1 MTQLDLL
8 TYPNAPG
15 FKQAGTSKA
24 AAESMKPSA
33 ATLRAEVYEFM
44 RGLSDGLTADECAEY
59 MGGASVLSIRPR
71 FSELRAMGLIVD
83 TGWRRLNKSGRR
95 AVVWKAA

>member
-8 TYPNAPG
+8 TYPHAPG
-15 FKQAGTSKA
+15 FKAEGTSRQ

-33 ATLRAEVYEFM
+33 ATLRATCLGWLHYWPD
-44 RGLSDGLTADECAEY
+44 RGCTADECAEQ
-59 MGGASVLSIRPR
+59 MGESVLSVRPR
-71 FSELRAMGLIVD
+71 FSELHALGLIVD
-83 TGWRRLNKSGRR
+83 TGERRLNASGRR